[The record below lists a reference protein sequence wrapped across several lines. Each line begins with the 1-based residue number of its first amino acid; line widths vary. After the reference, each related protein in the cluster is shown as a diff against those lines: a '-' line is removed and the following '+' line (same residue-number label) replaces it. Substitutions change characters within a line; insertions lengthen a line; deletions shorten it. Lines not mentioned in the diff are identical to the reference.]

1 MVEGVLVRA
10 EGLSDRLAFAVF
22 AVLPL
27 ALLARM
33 RRRPAAADRGA
44 DLLDADFD
52 LAMVLEADFF
62 SGSVDG
68 FLLGMDISSR

>member
-22 AVLPL
+22 TVLPL
-27 ALLARM
+27 VLLARM
-33 RRRPAAADRGA
+33 RRRPAAADRKA
-44 DLLDADFD
+44 DLLATDFD
-52 LAMVLEADFF
+52 LAVVLEADFF